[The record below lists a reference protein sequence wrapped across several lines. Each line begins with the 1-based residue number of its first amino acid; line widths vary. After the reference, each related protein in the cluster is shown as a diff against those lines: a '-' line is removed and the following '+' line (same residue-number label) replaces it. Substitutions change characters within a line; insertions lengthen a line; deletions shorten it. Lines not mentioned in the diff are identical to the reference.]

1 MSGFSSA
8 NAFLEATEAQAKYCP
23 NPSTERGAGVVLST
37 HPTKPL
43 IMYPCGRLLVV
54 RDLENSAN
62 VRYTYICLIA
72 TVFAVHVCFKCFL
85 PRF

>member
-8 NAFLEATEAQAKYCP
+8 NAFLESIEAQGKYCP
-23 NPSTERGAGVVLST
+23 NPSTERGAGVQMST

-43 IMYPCGRLLVV
+43 IVYPCGRLLII

-62 VRYTYICLIA
+62 VRN
-72 TVFAVHVCFKCFL
+72 KCIRL
-85 PRF
+85 